1 MVNVILLCPVT
12 GTVVCVFTPHTAC
25 RSAAPMAGKVTH
37 VNYTLFPTAPRILGS
52 RHNFFVF
59 FYLGLLTTDVA
70 RSGQRQ
76 VPFLNHT

>member
-52 RHNFFVF
+52 RHNFFCCI
-59 FYLGLLTTDVA
+59 
-70 RSGQRQ
+70 
-76 VPFLNHT
+76 FLPWTLDN